1 MKNIAKIIGIAGL
14 LLTLVSC
21 NSKPYTTKTE
31 IPVNNPYNP
40 YTSQVTETEI
50 KVGFKKDIRG
60 KYYYYSTYSNQ
71 VQTEISEAGY
81 LSYYEITDAEIIKHE
96 IYEGRE
102 TTTKG
107 SINRITDMIAYIRV
121 GFASTDSLAIFDGEY
136 MFVQW
141 YSETKN
147 YWSCF
152 KRV

>member
-31 IPVNNPYNP
+31 IPVNNPF
-40 YTSQVTETEI
+40 TSTVTETEI
-50 KVGFKKDIRG
+50 KVGFKKDIKG
-60 KYYYYSTYSNQ
+60 KYYSYHSNKA
-71 VQTEISEAGY
+71 QTEINETGY
-81 LSYYEITDAEIIKHE
+81 LSYYEITDTEIIKQE

-107 SINRITDMIAYIRV
+107 TINRITDMIAYIRV

-136 MFVQW
+136 MFVEW
-141 YSETKN
+141 YSDRSN

>member
-31 IPVNNPYNP
+31 IPVNNPF
-40 YTSQVTETEI
+40 TSTVTETEI
-50 KVGFKKDIRG
+50 KVGFKKDIKG
-60 KYYYYSTYSNQ
+60 KYYSYHSNKA
-71 VQTEISEAGY
+71 QTEINEAGN
-81 LSYYEITDAEIIKHE
+81 LTYYEITDAEIIEHN

-107 SINRITDMIAYIRV
+107 TINRITDMVAYIRV

-136 MFVQW
+136 MFVEW
-141 YSETKN
+141 YSDRSN

>member
-31 IPVNNPYNP
+31 IPVNNPF
-40 YTSQVTETEI
+40 TSTVTETEI
-50 KVGFKKDIRG
+50 KVGFKKDIKG
-60 KYYYYSTYSNQ
+60 KYYYYHSNKA
-71 VQTEISEAGY
+71 QTEINEAGY
-81 LSYYEITDAEIIKHE
+81 LTYYEITDAEIIEHN

-107 SINRITDMIAYIRV
+107 SINRITDMVAYIRV
-121 GFASTDSLAIFDGEY
+121 GYASTDSLSIFDGEY
-136 MFVQW
+136 MFVEW
-141 YSETKN
+141 YSDRS
-147 YWSCF
+147 YWACY

>member
-1 MKNIAKIIGIAGL
+1 MKNIAKIIGITGL

-31 IPVNNPYNP
+31 IPVNNPF
-40 YTSQVTETEI
+40 TSQVTETEI
-50 KVGFKKDIRG
+50 KVGFKKDIKG
-60 KYYYYSTYSNQ
+60 KYYSYHSNKA
-71 VQTEISEAGY
+71 QTEISETGY

-107 SINRITDMIAYIRV
+107 TINRITDMMAYIRV
-121 GFASTDSLAIFDGEY
+121 GYASTDSLAIFDEEY
-136 MFVQW
+136 MFVSW
-141 YSETKN
+141 YSDRSN
-147 YWSCF
+147 YWACY